1 MIVAQGLLMELHE
14 KAISSVFREHHQKSN
29 FSSIA

>member
-14 KAISSVFREHHQKSN
+14 KAISSVFE
-29 FSSIA
+29 SIIKNQILAA